1 MDEAETGRPGA
12 KHEGP
17 AVSVM
22 HSQEMPCFGGHYED
36 HGPKTESIFE
46 RCNIKTADDVKEALV
61 KVGPYKPATV
71 SPIAE
76 KSAAR

>member
-1 MDEAETGRPGA
+1 MDEAERGA
-12 KHEGP
+12 QVLSRKGQP
-17 AVSVM
+17 SVM

-46 RCNIKTADDVKEALV
+46 RCNIKTTDDVKEPLV

>member
-1 MDEAETGRPGA
+1 MDEAERGA
-12 KHEGP
+12 QVLSTKGQP
-17 AVSVM
+17 PVM

-46 RCNIKTADDVKEALV
+46 RCNIKTTDDVKEALV